1 MNRSSVWQI
10 SIRPDCL
17 FHPDFSGY
25 RCRSVHSFANRR
37 QGTCRTMPYPMRPW
51 PDRLNRM
58 TFSSPV
64 SLHLFASRTVAAMAW
79 QDSGAGMIPSACE
92 KAAGFERFEL
102 FDVRRFHIAVF
113 QQLRYDDAGTV
124 IAQTAG
130 VDVGGSEI
138 MSQGKHR
145 Q

>member
-1 MNRSSVWQI
+1 
-10 SIRPDCL
+10 
-17 FHPDFSGY
+17 
-25 RCRSVHSFANRR
+25 
-37 QGTCRTMPYPMRPW
+37 
-51 PDRLNRM
+51 M

-79 QDSGAGMIPSACE
+79 QDSGADDSFCLCE